1 MDENH
6 PMLNRT
12 WVAGDKI
19 DNTLAEHLDADML
32 QTEQSFIQTYHS
44 QQYRLPGEPPGAV
57 RRSEGVKRRRLDVLE
72 DFCGSWLK
80 NSIKKWMMWL
90 QKQMV
95 KQKVISRP
103 PEVWDILMCHRALLW
118 FLGVGCNGGIC
129 DRQFWDDFTLFGFH
143 LSNYKVFN
151 TPPTPPSY
159 TGRTPPWVWG
169 VNCLM
174 IFENGHPLKAM
185 QLQPIGDDHFEVTTS
200 KQQKETVEVQH
211 LGFTRRSEEMV
222 KDKFLKVHGLGKRI
236 RSNDVEWVLLDIILL
251 IFLRFET
258 VCVCTFSGSRKQAR
272 LLGRHKANWLTYRS
286 TIRGYLRNFAC
297 HHTCELLCNCN
308 WQIM

>member
-1 MDENH
+1 
-6 PMLNRT
+6 
-12 WVAGDKI
+12 
-19 DNTLAEHLDADML
+19 
-32 QTEQSFIQTYHS
+32 
-44 QQYRLPGEPPGAV
+44 
-57 RRSEGVKRRRLDVLE
+57 
-72 DFCGSWLK
+72 
-80 NSIKKWMMWL
+80 MWL

-103 PEVWDILMCHRALLW
+103 PEVWDILMCHRAVLW

-151 TPPTPPSY
+151 TPQPP
-159 TGRTPPWVWG
+159 PPRVIPVEPPRGCEASTAWWSLRMDIHWKL
-169 VNCLM
+169 CSFSPLAM
-174 IFENGHPLKAM
+174 ITLRCPHQNYIKRLWKFSILDLLE
-185 QLQPIGDDHFEVTTS
+185 EVKRWWKT
-200 KQQKETVEVQH
+200 
-211 LGFTRRSEEMV
+211 
-222 KDKFLKVHGLGKRI
+222 KFLKVHGLGKRI

-258 VCVCTFSGSRKQAR
+258 VCVRTFSGSRKQAR

-297 HHTCELLCNCN
+297 KHTCELLCNWN